1 MTSSEIPIQKLRDPQ
16 LDIVPRVYYAKMGGS
31 NITHNEYSAISST
44 NSQVVFSTTTPSV
57 NVGLSRRMYW
67 QMNVVVSFPSTGASA
82 VPVENLPTVADLL
95 RSNSSGLRAYPCAYA
110 TDTLSLKLN
119 NATITVNTAD
129 IIHATQRYGTNP
141 DERNKFMSGSP
152 SFPDE
157 IPSFSAVGGLDAGAR
172 NPFSQ
177 YTTNVEEISRQP
189 FHWLSDVTI
198 ETAPVTVPPTPQER
212 VRSCVIT
219 LLEPLFVPP
228 LNWTER
234 DVQALFGIQTID
246 ITVQLASNL
255 KNRIFSGIFTDAAAG
270 QNGLNSAVV
279 SVGANGLKPILHVLY
294 ITPQSNEDIPRVL
307 HYPYYEIGKYSTN
320 GASLSANKYAVS
332 GVRLDACKS
341 STNVNNISLHS
352 VPKRVY
358 IYGAVRKS
366 AYDSA
371 VGGKIPNIFARIT
384 KMSVNWNNQAGML
397 SSASEYDLYRM
408 SVKNGC
414 DQSWTEWTT
423 YTGGVLCLEPST
435 DLGLGLVEAPGSRG
449 NYQLQYKIDYENLI
463 YDDIAIPDEA
473 VNKYPYDIFTVVIN
487 EGFMTINDATVSL
500 DIGVLTEQAINDAEY
515 APHGTFNEISNLWG
529 GGFFGDLWRGIKTAA
544 KIGVKIAPDVIS
556 GVSKI
561 VEATKGGSRGGAR
574 MTKRSLSQRL

>member
-67 QMNVVVSFPSTGASA
+67 QMNVVVTFPAGIVAA
-82 VPVENLPTVADLL
+82 NLPTVADLL
-95 RSNSSGLRAYPCAYA
+95 RSTSAGLRAYPCAYA

-157 IPSFSAVGGLDAGAR
+157 VSSYNAEAGLNAGAR
-172 NPFSQ
+172 YPFSQ
-177 YTTNVEEISRQP
+177 YTTNVEEISRQA

-198 ETAPVTVPPTPQER
+198 ELAPVTVPATTRER

-228 LNWTER
+228 LNWTEK

-255 KNRIFSGIFTDAAAG
+255 KNRIFSGIFQAAG
-270 QNGLNSAVV
+270 YGQNSLSDAVV

-294 ITPQSNEDIPRVL
+294 ITPQSNEKIPEVL

-320 GASLSANKYAVS
+320 GASLFANKYAVS
-332 GVRLDACKS
+332 GIRLDGCKS
-341 STNVNNISLHS
+341 STSVNNISLHS

-371 VGGKIPNIFARIT
+371 VGGQIPNIFARIT

-463 YDDIAIPDEA
+463 YDDIVIPDEPIA
-473 VNKYPYDIFTVVIN
+473 NKYPYDIFTVVIN

-500 DIGVLTEQAINDAEY
+500 DIGVLTEASIRDAEY

-544 KIGVKIAPDVIS
+544 RVGVKIAPDVIS
-556 GVSKI
+556 GIGKI
-561 VEATKGGSRGGAR
+561 AEVAKGGSRGGAR